1 MHHKT
6 SIGRTKLLPL
16 APVFSVLFF
25 FLWCRLECRV
35 LPCPLK
41 DGAESGPREVSLV
54 EREYLWPKHLCVSC
68 PAESALVQGAGSAL
82 RVSRPPEQTP
92 AQPQGHARTNLL
104 GAALICWV
112 KHCAEGL
119 GCFHLQSCQG
129 AISVGGSGFGAA
141 GPQKPRHELLLP
153 AGVGGLFQ
161 WV

>member
-1 MHHKT
+1 MGVSLAKT
-6 SIGRTKLLPL
+6 SLCVVP
-16 APVFSVLFF
+16 
-25 FLWCRLECRV
+25 CRIC
-35 LPCPLK
+35 
-41 DGAESGPREVSLV
+41 SGPRCWICS
-54 EREYLWPKHLCVSC
+54 
-68 PAESALVQGAGSAL
+68 QGDSW
-82 RVSRPPEQTP
+82 PPERTP

-129 AISVGGSGFGAA
+129 AISVGGSVFGAA